1 MFESQFSRR
10 SPLVSRRF
18 TIAGPPSTFHASAT
32 SFPFPICIFI
42 FISNE
47 RREPRSSS
55 SSMIVHSPRNAL
67 PLADFDKNSSSMTPF
82 PDTLFCS
89 AFKYREKVVRERSK
103 LMFREENKPNE
114 RSIKTP
120 LFFFSPPLFIPIT
133 IIYTYIYIYGWLEWK
148 IRKLENWDVQ
158 VRWKSLMIAKESDHP
173 LAAVSTRIIHGSG
186 VEYIPVPVYPG
197 RSVHSAPIDNRWNKK
212 LEFVYSL
219 VTQIRAAILS
229 SPPPVSFLPTLLL
242 QHQHQ
247 RPFSS
252 IVNQH
257 PVYACHRHGHQ
268 HQRDNAN
275 VNPPLPSPFA
285 SRYFIFPHFSLRR
298 FVPSDEFAPI
308 PPPNAFVKR

>member
-89 AFKYREKVVRERSK
+89 AFKYREKVVRVRSK

-133 IIYTYIYIYGWLEWK
+133 IIYTYIWYWL
-148 IRKLENWDVQ
+148 V
-158 VRWKSLMIAKESDHP
+158 
-173 LAAVSTRIIHGSG
+173 G
-186 VEYIPVPVYPG
+186 VEDQKIGKLG
-197 RSVHSAPIDNRWNKK
+197 RASS
-212 LEFVYSL
+212 LEKFDDRERIGS
-219 VTQIRAAILS
+219 
-229 SPPPVSFLPTLLL
+229 PVS
-242 QHQHQ
+242 
-247 RPFSS
+247 
-252 IVNQH
+252 
-257 PVYACHRHGHQ
+257 
-268 HQRDNAN
+268 
-275 VNPPLPSPFA
+275 
-285 SRYFIFPHFSLRR
+285 RR
-298 FVPSDEFAPI
+298 FNSYYSWKRRGVYTRASI
-308 PPPNAFVKR
+308 PGEVCALGADR